1 MVLKPIKGSQ
11 LTPNN
16 VQEQCVRVQKVY
28 DWVFDAIS
36 TDSDIVL
43 PPACA
48 EAIDL
53 AVHENRVPL
62 DVTCELP
69 ELGGFFPLDSPDTNG
84 NALCTVSSKI
94 ERRPIPINGTL
105 VDLAI
110 VKVIFTIKPLVTITD
125 STGAIICQFRP
136 VISESRRLVVCAPE
150 PFTADNVFCRLISLN
165 CETNFIETGIP
176 DLGLQ
181 IMLDICFEV
190 QVEADVK
197 LEILGKFCFPR
208 PNDIDI
214 PTAGV
219 CPPLEWPAPCDIFS
233 NDDTDGQA
241 IVHTEPLSPEVILE
255 FNPVLFSSTLALD
268 SLETTN
274 LNPGT
279 YTTQLDAEIGNN
291 CVLEGSSL
299 RWRVEALI
307 FPTTTIDQSFTFKAS
322 KFGWP
327 AYTNELGS
335 QILNVKGSGEL
346 YFDDP
351 TVPNLTVRFEVHIIE
366 NTSDERDSYAITVTD
381 MANTPLITLQ
391 SASLKFVPDKDII
404 VQDCINFPNNLV

>member
-1 MVLKPIKGSQ
+1 MKPIKGSQ

-36 TDSDIVL
+36 TDSGIVL
-43 PPACA
+43 PPDCA

-53 AVHENRVPL
+53 AVRENRVPL

-69 ELGGFFPLDSPDTNG
+69 ELGGFFPLDPPDTNG

-125 STGAIICQFRP
+125 RTGTIICQFRP

-181 IMLDICFEV
+181 IMLDICFEI

-219 CPPLEWPAPCDIFS
+219 CPPLEWPAPCEIFS

-241 IVHTEPLSPEVILE
+241 IVHTGPLSPDVTLIV
-255 FNPVLFSSTLALD
+255 NPVLFPTTLAQDVEILN
-268 SLETTN
+268 LE
-274 LNPGT
+274 PGS
-279 YTTQLDAEIGNN
+279 YTTKLDAEIGNN
-291 CVLEGSSL
+291 CVLEGSTL
-299 RWRVEALI
+299 RWRVDALLY
-307 FPTTTIDQSFTFKAS
+307 PTSTVEQSFTFKAT
-322 KFGWP
+322 KFGFP
-327 AYTNELGS
+327 DYTEELGA
-335 QILNVKGSGEL
+335 QMLTVKGSGEL

-351 TVPNLTVRFEVHIIE
+351 SVPNLTVRFTLYVIE
-366 NTSDERDSYAITVTD
+366 NTGDADDSYAIILTD
-381 MANTPLITLQ
+381 MANNVLIELQ
-391 SASLKFVPDKDII
+391 GASLKFVPDNDIV
-404 VQDCINFPNNLV
+404 VQDCINFPNNLS